1 MLRHAE
7 TPKGPRRVPTVACD
21 GSKNGHLTAPRVG
34 FYLSATLALR
44 VPSPLSSRKFLA
56 SYLRRAL
63 GRRTARRPTHLRK
76 AREARRHRSRPR
88 VGPRHLLHH
97 RRHYGL
103 EAHAV
108 RHRLARPGHGTGL

>member
-44 VPSPLSSRKFLA
+44 VPSPLSYRKFLA
-56 SYLRRAL
+56 SHLRRAL
-63 GRRTARRPTHLRK
+63 RRRITRRPAHLRK
-76 AREARRHRSRPR
+76 AREARRYRSRSR
-88 VGPRHLLHH
+88 LGPRHLLHH
-97 RRHYGL
+97 RGDCGL

-108 RHRLARPGHGTGL
+108 RHLLA